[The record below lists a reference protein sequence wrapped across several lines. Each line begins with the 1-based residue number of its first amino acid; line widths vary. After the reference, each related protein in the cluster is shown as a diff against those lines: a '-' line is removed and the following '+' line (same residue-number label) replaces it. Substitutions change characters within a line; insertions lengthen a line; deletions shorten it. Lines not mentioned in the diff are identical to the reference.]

1 MGILNT
7 TSFDIIRFVKLGAKP
22 RQDNF
27 ACFEGITL
35 TTLLWVVVVN
45 RSSITPTWNRLVLP
59 QPKLPCH
66 HNNYNTAGAK
76 NKIN

>member
-27 ACFEGITL
+27 AYFEGITL
-35 TTLLWVVVVN
+35 T
-45 RSSITPTWNRLVLP
+45 
-59 QPKLPCH
+59 H
-66 HNNYNTAGAK
+66 FYG
-76 NKIN
+76 